1 MRMHPDA
8 VDVQEVCCRLL
19 SNLAAQKV
27 LETLVVFAGGIERT
41 VVAMHG
47 HDAVGVREAACK
59 TLRTLSL
66 TSTSNQIHITRA
78 GGIKGILLAL
88 SSVEQFLHKA
98 AVSALLALSCTPAL
112 DIMLAKGVPQKVR
125 LVISLPDV
133 GDETR
138 RMGKELL
145 SRLKAEALSKSS
157 PLAAP
162 TRAAR
167 LGKASSASAAMAL
180 ENPSLPGAKSLRK
193 TLSHDDL
200 TASTTSPSSASSSSS
215 SPKSLLKLSRRRSI
229 ADHEPAARSAQY
241 STKSAHTL
249 LKLPKVEGGRGAGS
263 GMAVG
268 PPGFGKSL
276 QSAGSKAKE
285 ILSSAGSRL
294 SLSSLPGVRAIW
306 G

>member
-27 LETLVVFAGGIERT
+27 LDTLVVFAGGIERT

-47 HDAVGVREAACK
+47 HDAVGVMEAACK

-98 AVSALLALSCTPAL
+98 ACAALLALSCTPAL
-112 DIMLAKGVPQKVR
+112 DIMLAKGVPQKVKF
-125 LVISLPDV
+125 VISLPDV

-157 PLAAP
+157 PLASP
-162 TRAAR
+162 MRAAR

-180 ENPSLPGAKSLRK
+180 ENPSSPGAKSLRK

-200 TASTTSPSSASSSSS
+200 NASTTSPSSASSSSSS

-229 ADHEPAARSAQY
+229 ADHEPAAQY
-241 STKSAHTL
+241 STKVAHTL
-249 LKLPKVEGGRGAGS
+249 LKLPTVEGGRGAGS

-268 PPGFGKSL
+268 TPGFGKSL